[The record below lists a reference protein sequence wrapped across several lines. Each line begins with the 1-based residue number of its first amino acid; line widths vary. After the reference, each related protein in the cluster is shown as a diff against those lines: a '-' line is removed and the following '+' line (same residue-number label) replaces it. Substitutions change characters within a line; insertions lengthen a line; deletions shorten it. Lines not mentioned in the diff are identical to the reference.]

1 MLMAGVCRRHGG
13 FTIIELLVVISV
25 VALLSMTAAPSIG
38 NWMSNASVRTVAENL
53 QNDLRRAQ
61 AEAVRGSR
69 STVFAL
75 TTAAPAYNA
84 TPAANGTN
92 WYVRNQP
99 LAGSDE
105 TATSDSLVT
114 SNREATRRG
123 VTITGPALT
132 CFGALGQLISV
143 DSSSTGLST
152 ACDTGNPLT
161 YTVARTGANRS
172 LRVLVYVGGRVFMC
186 DAAKTQSSTNPD
198 GCPSAPP
205 P

>member
-1 MLMAGVCRRHGG
+1 MLTAGLRRRHGG

-25 VALLSMTAAPSIG
+25 VAILSLTAVPSIG
-38 NWMSNASVRTVAENL
+38 NWISNASVRNVAESL

-75 TTAAPAYNA
+75 TTAVPAYNA

-105 TATSDSLVT
+105 TATSESLVT
-114 SNREATRRG
+114 SSREATRRG

-132 CFGALGQLISV
+132 CFGALGQLITV
-143 DSSSTGLST
+143 ADSATGLST
-152 ACDTGNPLT
+152 ACNAANPIT
-161 YTVARTGANRS
+161 YTVAHTSANRA
-172 LRVLVYVGGRVFMC
+172 LNVLVYVGGRVFMC

-198 GCPSAPP
+198 GCPT
-205 P
+205 